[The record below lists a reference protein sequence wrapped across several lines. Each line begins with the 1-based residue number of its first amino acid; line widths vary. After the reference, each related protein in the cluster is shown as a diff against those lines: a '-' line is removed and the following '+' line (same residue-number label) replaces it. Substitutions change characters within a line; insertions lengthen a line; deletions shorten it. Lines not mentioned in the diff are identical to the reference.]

1 MSDDGVLS
9 ATGSDDGVLSATGSA
24 ATTASRAAKTAVT
37 ATAAT
42 PIPRP
47 GDAMTLPGLLAFAAE
62 EFGGRVFLRV
72 GDVTRTYRE
81 TREAAATMAGALAA
95 RGCRPGDRV
104 AVMAGNRIEHID
116 LILGGAWLGAVLV
129 PLNTGLRGQGLRDI
143 LRTAEPAFLLADA
156 ESAARV
162 TGAGYRGTLW
172 VLGDDDIPAPGC
184 AGALPPAPVRPDDTA
199 FVLFTSGTTGT
210 SRGVRCPHAQ
220 SVWWGRNV
228 ADALR
233 LTADDVLHT
242 CLPLFHTN
250 ALNAL
255 AQAMTVGATYV
266 LAPRFSATRY
276 WTQAADAGATVV
288 YLLGAM
294 APMLLAQP
302 PGPRER
308 AHRVR
313 CGLSPATPGP
323 AWQPF
328 RERFGVTLVDGFGS
342 TETNLVIGSTP
353 EEQRPGYMGTVR
365 DGFGARVVD
374 ECLDPVPDG
383 AAGELLVRTHQR
395 FAFSTGYL
403 GDAEELPPE
412 SWRRTG
418 DRVIRETDGW
428 FRFVDRIKDVI
439 RRRGENVSS
448 QEVESVL
455 RAHPAVADAVAFPV
469 PSELAE
475 DEVMVA
481 VLPGPG
487 RVLDPWDLVRH
498 CERELPAFA
507 VPRYIDTV
515 AELPLTATGKVRK
528 AVLRTRGIT
537 ATTWDRTA
545 DADPPAGINPAPPT
559 PG

>member
-1 MSDDGVLS
+1 M
-9 ATGSDDGVLSATGSA
+9 
-24 ATTASRAAKTAVT
+24 T
-37 ATAAT
+37 ATAKT
-42 PIPRP
+42 PGPRP
-47 GDAMTLPGLLAFAAE
+47 GDAMTLPALLAAAAE

-81 TREAAATMAGALAA
+81 TREVAATMAGALAA
-95 RGCRPGDRV
+95 RGCRPGDRI
-104 AVMAGNRIEHID
+104 AVMAGNRIEHVD

-129 PLNTGLRGQGLRDI
+129 PLNTGLRGQGLRDV

-162 TGAGYRGTLW
+162 TDAGYRGTLW
-172 VLGDDDIPAPGC
+172 VLGDDDIPVPGY
-184 AGALPPAPVRPDDTA
+184 ADALPPAPVRPDDTA

-228 ADALR
+228 ADALS

-276 WTQAADAGATVV
+276 WTQVADAGATVV

-302 PGPRER
+302 PGPHER

-323 AWQPF
+323 AWRPF

-342 TETNLVIGSTP
+342 TETNLVIGSTV
-353 EEQRPGYMGTVR
+353 EKQRPGYMGTVR
-365 DGFGARVVD
+365 DGFCARVVD
-374 ECLDPVPDG
+374 ECLVPVPDG
-383 AAGELLVRTHQR
+383 VAGELLVRSHQR

-403 GDAEELPPE
+403 GDPEDLPPA

-418 DRVIRETDGW
+418 DRVIREPDGW

-455 RAHPAVADAVAFPV
+455 RAHPAVADAAAFPV

-475 DEVMVA
+475 DEVMAA
-481 VLPGPG
+481 VLPSPG
-487 RVLDPWDLVRH
+487 RVLDLRDLVRH

-528 AVLRTRGIT
+528 AALRARGIT

-545 DADPPAGINPAPPT
+545 DTDPPSGVNPAPPT